1 MDTKDFPELQES
13 SDLELLRTRKELLE
27 LKAKA
32 ERYEQILKENDLL
45 DSVPASSDTEIL
57 CVKQLSKYREV
68 VDKGIP
74 LSLEDVKIVD
84 ILHKNL
90 LLARGKAVP
99 AEDGRTKKKK
109 EEKVD
114 VAKLLQLAG
123 SKEE

>member
-45 DSVPASSDTEIL
+45 DSVPTTSDTEIL
-57 CVKQLSKYREV
+57 CVKQLAKYREV

-74 LSLEDVKIVD
+74 LTMEDTKIID
-84 ILHKNL
+84 LLHKNL
-90 LLARGKAVP
+90 LLARGKSVP